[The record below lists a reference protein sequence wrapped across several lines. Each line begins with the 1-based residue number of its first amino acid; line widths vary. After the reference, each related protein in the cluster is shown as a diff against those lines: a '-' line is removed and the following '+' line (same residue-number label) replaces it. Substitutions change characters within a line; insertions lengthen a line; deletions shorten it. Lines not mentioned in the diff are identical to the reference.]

1 MIPPVF
7 GGTLTAEEIDICPRE
22 AALRLGCPPDTVAIA
37 EDCLT
42 ELKKA
47 ILCRYAYCR
56 LPITHPREGVTDLGF
71 GELASRDLEK
81 NLVNCREAFLLAVT
95 LGAGVDRLLLRLSR
109 LSPARHF
116 VTDALASALA
126 EAACDRAETVATQGI
141 PCRPRYSPGYGDLSL
156 SVQGSLLTTLD
167 ASRRCG
173 ITIGDTLIMSP
184 SKSITAIIGILP

>member
-1 MIPPVF
+1 VNLPVF
-7 GGTLTAEEIDICPRE
+7 GGALTAEELSVNPRE

-37 EDCLT
+37 DDCLT
-42 ELKKA
+42 ELQKVA
-47 ILCRYAYCR
+47 LCRYAYCR
-56 LPITHPREGVTDLGF
+56 LPVIHPREGVTDLGF

-126 EAACDRAETVATQGI
+126 EAACDRAEAIATQEI

-156 SVQGSLLTTLD
+156 AVQPPLLARLD
-167 ASRRCG
+167 AVRRCG

>member
-22 AALRLGCPPDTVAIA
+22 AALRLGCPADTVAIA
-37 EDCLT
+37 EDCLS

-47 ILCRYAYCR
+47 VLCRYAYCR
-56 LPITHPREGVTDLGF
+56 LPIAHPREGVTDLGF

-81 NLVNCREAFLLAVT
+81 NLVNCQEAFLLAVT

-126 EAACDRAETVATQGI
+126 EAACDRAEAIATQGI
-141 PCRPRYSPGYGDLSL
+141 PCRPRYSPGYGDLPL
-156 SVQGSLLTTLD
+156 AVQEPLLTTLD
-167 ASRRCG
+167 APRRCG
-173 ITIGDTLIMSP
+173 ITIGDALIMSP

>member
-7 GGTLTAEEIDICPRE
+7 SGSLTADEIEICPRE
-22 AALRLGCPPDTVAIA
+22 TALRLGCPADTVAIA

-42 ELKKA
+42 ELNKA
-47 ILCRYAYCR
+47 VLCRYAYCC
-56 LPITHPREGVTDLGF
+56 LPITHPRGGVTDLGF
-71 GELASRDLEK
+71 GELSSRDLVK
-81 NLVNCREAFLLAVT
+81 NLGSCQEAFLLAVT

-109 LSPARHF
+109 LSAARHF

-126 EAACDRAETVATQGI
+126 EAACDRAEAIATQGI

-156 SVQGSLLTTLD
+156 GVQRPLLTTLD

>member
-7 GGTLTAEEIDICPRE
+7 SGTLTAEELRICPRE
-22 AALRLGCPPDTVAIA
+22 AALRLGCPAETVVIA

-47 ILCRYAYCR
+47 LLCRYAYCR
-56 LPITHPREGVTDLGF
+56 LPIAHPRDEVTDFGF
-71 GELASRDLEK
+71 GELSSRDLVK
-81 NLVNCREAFLLAVT
+81 NLGSCQEAFLLAVT

-126 EAACDRAETVATQGI
+126 EATCDRAQAIATQGI
-141 PCRPRYSPGYGDLSL
+141 SCRPRYSPGYGDLPL
-156 SVQGSLLTTLD
+156 AVQRPLLTTLD
-167 ASRRCG
+167 APRRCG
-173 ITIGDTLIMSP
+173 ITIGDALIMSP